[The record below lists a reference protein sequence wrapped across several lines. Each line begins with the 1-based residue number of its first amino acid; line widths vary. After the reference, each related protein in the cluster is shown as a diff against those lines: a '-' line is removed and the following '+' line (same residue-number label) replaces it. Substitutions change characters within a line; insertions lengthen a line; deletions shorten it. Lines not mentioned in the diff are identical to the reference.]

1 MNISSLPI
9 YNSKE
14 SLTVRFADYS
24 NVYLMPSIC
33 GFGIITSLICIIV
46 SIKKDASNAKLFNY
60 IILNS
65 FIDLLFLCTQIF
77 LVIFRCGTLCPYGN
91 RYGLKV
97 YEIYIYLYAG
107 YVLCTSQLFLSI
119 YIAYDRLSMFSAKS
133 SNRKQISLFKV
144 YIVCFLIGVVANL
157 APYCVSREV
166 VPIGI
171 YIPDPNSTYY
181 EILYAKT
188 FKPEFQ
194 TPIANALMTAN
205 LFIKDIGMFILLCV
219 LNIWLCVKFRS
230 HLKSKKSL
238 VKKATTNTSMTNIT
252 SN

>member
-1 MNISSLPI
+1 
-9 YNSKE
+9 
-14 SLTVRFADYS
+14 
-24 NVYLMPSIC
+24 MPSIC

-46 SIKKDASNAKLFNY
+46 SVKKDASNAKLFNY
-60 IILNS
+60 IIFNS
-65 FIDLLFLCTQIF
+65 FIDLLFLSTQIF
-77 LVIFRCGTLCPYGN
+77 LVIIRCGTLCPYGN
-91 RYGLKV
+91 RY
-97 YEIYIYLYAG
+97 YIFLYAG
-107 YVLCTSQLFLSI
+107 YVLSTSQLFLSI
-119 YIAYDRLSMFSAKS
+119 YVAYDRLRMFSAKS
-133 SNRKQISLFKV
+133 GNRKQISLFKV
-144 YIVCFLIGVVANL
+144 YIVCFLIGVVSNL

-181 EILYAKT
+181 EVLYAKT

-219 LNIWLCVKFRS
+219 LNIWLCVKFRN

-238 VKKATTNTSMTNIT
+238 VKKPTRNTSMTNIT